1 MRNLKAEEK
10 QLLTNLFN
18 AVEADMTPEEKA
30 KHIWPEALKQCK
42 GLMYATKK
50 QSIAFLIDYAN
61 SQPADEVEETVEDLE
76 VQLTATVGP
85 ATSNDKEEAMYT
97 VKDLADELGLTP
109 YKARVALRKAFGKAK
124 GRWQWNSDEEY
135 QAAIDAVGGAK

>member
-1 MRNLKAEEK
+1 MRNLKQNEK
-10 QLLTNLFN
+10 ELLINLFN
-18 AVEADMTPEEKA
+18 EVQGMEPEAAA

-42 GLMYATKK
+42 TLVYATKK
-50 QSIAFLIDYAN
+50 QSIAFLVDYAAN
-61 SQPADEVEETVEDLE
+61 QPADEVEEAVEDLE
-76 VQLTATVGP
+76 VQLTATVKP
-85 ATSNDKEEAMYT
+85 ATPNNKEGAMFT

-124 GRWQWNSDEEY
+124 GRWQWSTEEAY